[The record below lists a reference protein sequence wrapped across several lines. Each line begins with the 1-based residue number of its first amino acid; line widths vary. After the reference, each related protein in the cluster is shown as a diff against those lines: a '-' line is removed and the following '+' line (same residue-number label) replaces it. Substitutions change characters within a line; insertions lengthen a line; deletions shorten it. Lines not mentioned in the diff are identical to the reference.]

1 MLAFGDRCQCLLHCA
16 DGGGERPAA
25 NDRNTEIEKILNKE
39 KRHYIPMIDKILIAN
54 RGEIALRIIRACRE
68 LGIETVAVYSTAD
81 KNALHAQIAD
91 RSVCIGGARSTDSY
105 LNSRAIL
112 AACEITGA
120 RAIHP
125 GFGFLSES
133 SRFVR
138 LCDRCGIKWIGPG
151 AEAMEAMG
159 DKANA
164 KATMIKAGVPV
175 VRGSDGVV
183 ADLDEAK
190 RISAEIGYPVLVKAS
205 AGGGGRGI
213 RRADSEKDLESA
225 LTAAKQEALRFFG
238 NDDVYIEKF
247 IVNPRHVELQI
258 LADEHGNVIHLGER
272 DCSCQRRNQKVLEE
286 SPSPIMTPE
295 LRERM
300 GEAAVKAAKACGY
313 QNAGTVEFLVDND
326 RNFYFMEMNARI
338 QVEHPVTEMETGIDL
353 IKQQIMIADG
363 MPLGIKQEDVKL
375 CGHTIECRINAE
387 DPKNGFRPCPGRIE
401 SVHCPG
407 GFGVRIDTAVYQGY
421 EIPQYYDNMIAK
433 LIVHGQDREEAI
445 TKMRVALGEMLIEG
459 VQTNI
464 DYQLNLL
471 RDKEF
476 RSGRFD
482 IGFLNRKDFS

>member
-1 MLAFGDRCQCLLHCA
+1 
-16 DGGGERPAA
+16 
-25 NDRNTEIEKILNKE
+25 
-39 KRHYIPMIDKILIAN
+39 MIDKILIAN

-68 LGIETVAVYSTAD
+68 LGIQTVAVYSTAD
-81 KNALHAQIAD
+81 RNALHAQIAD
-91 RSVCIGGARSTDSY
+91 QSVCIGGARSTDSY
-105 LNSRAIL
+105 LNTRAIL

-120 RAIHP
+120 QAIHP

-138 LCDRCGIKWIGPG
+138 LCSRCGIKWIGPD

-175 VRGSDGVV
+175 VTGSDGVV
-183 ADLDEAK
+183 ESLEDAV

-213 RRADSEKDLESA
+213 RRADSEAELGA
-225 LTAAKQEALRFFG
+225 AFTAAKEEALRFFG
-238 NDDVYIEKF
+238 NDEVYIEKF
-247 IVNPRHVELQI
+247 IVDPRHVEIQI

-295 LRERM
+295 LRQKM
-300 GEAAVKAAKACGY
+300 GEAAIKAAKACGY
-313 QNAGTVEFLVDND
+313 HNAGTVEFLVDKD

-353 IKQQIMIADG
+353 VKQQILIANG
-363 MPLGIKQEDVKL
+363 EKLRIKQSDVHL
-375 CGHTIECRINAE
+375 DGHTIECRINAE
-387 DPKNGFRPCPGRIE
+387 DPRNGFRPCPGKIE

-464 DYQLNLL
+464 DYQLALL
-471 RDKEF
+471 RDEEF
-476 RSGRFD
+476 NKGEFD
-482 IGFLNRKDFS
+482 IGFLNRKQLI

>member
-1 MLAFGDRCQCLLHCA
+1 
-16 DGGGERPAA
+16 
-25 NDRNTEIEKILNKE
+25 
-39 KRHYIPMIDKILIAN
+39 MIDKILIAN

-105 LNSRAIL
+105 LNTRSIL

-138 LCDRCGIKWIGPG
+138 LCGKCGIKWIGPG
-151 AEAMEAMG
+151 AEAMDAMG

-175 VRGSDGVV
+175 VTGSDGIIN
-183 ADLDEAK
+183 DIDEAK
-190 RISAEIGYPVLVKAS
+190 RISREIGYPVLVKAS

-213 RRADSEKDLESA
+213 RRADSEKELESA
-225 LTAAKQEALRFFG
+225 ITAAKEEALRFFG
-238 NDDVYIEKF
+238 NDEVSIEKF
-247 IVNPRHVELQI
+247 IVAPRHIEIQI

-313 QNAGTVEFLVDND
+313 TNAGTVEFLVDKD

-338 QVEHPVTEMETGIDL
+338 QVEHPVTEMATGIDL
-353 IKQQIMIADG
+353 VKQQIMIASG
-363 MPLGIKQEDVKL
+363 YPLDIKQEDVQL
-375 CGHTIECRINAE
+375 RGHVIECRINAE
-387 DPKNGFRPCPGRIE
+387 DPKNNFRPSPGKIE
-401 SVHCPG
+401 SIHVPG
-407 GFGVRIDTAVYQGY
+407 GFGVRLDTAVYQGY
-421 EIPQYYDNMIAK
+421 EIPQFYDNMIAK
-433 LIVHGQDREEAI
+433 VIVQGRDRAEAI
-445 TKMRVALGEMLIEG
+445 TKMKVALGEMLIEG

-471 RDKEF
+471 RDGDF
-476 RSGRFD
+476 LNGDID